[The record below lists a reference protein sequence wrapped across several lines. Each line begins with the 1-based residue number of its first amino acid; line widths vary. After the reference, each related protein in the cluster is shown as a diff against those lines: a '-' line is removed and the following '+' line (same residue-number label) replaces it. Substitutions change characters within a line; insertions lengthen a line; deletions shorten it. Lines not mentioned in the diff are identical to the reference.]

1 MLKRNAIFVGLASVL
16 VSAPVLA
23 GASAPAPAPDSDVDT
38 RFEPLVVTL
47 AEQTTPLTFE
57 LDPKTPRQPLPASD
71 GTDYLKTIP
80 GFTSIRNGGTNGDPV
95 LRGMFGSRLK
105 LLTSDSEMLGAC
117 PVRMDNPMSYI
128 SPETYDK
135 LYVIKGPETV
145 IWGPGASA
153 GTVRF
158 ERDAERFDLAGWR
171 GYVGL
176 VGGSWGRNDEVVDV
190 AGGVP
195 NGYVRLT
202 GNHSQQGDYQDGNGN
217 AVPSRWKKWNADV
230 ELGWTPDADTSL
242 IATFGAGDGEA
253 RYAGRSMDGSQF
265 KRESAVL
272 SFDKVRIGS
281 VLDEIEASLYT
292 NYADHVMDN
301 YTLRNPDPSSAMPM
315 PMASN
320 VDRRTSGGRVAT
332 TWRWGDPLS
341 LITGLDQQE
350 NAHRSRKGMGRDT
363 YRSENWIPDASFSN
377 TGAFAELTWVFAARN
392 RLITGGRIDR
402 ASVKDKRLTTS
413 GMMPQPNPTAGVT
426 RKETPG
432 SGFIRY
438 ELDLASSPT
447 TFYVGLGSV
456 ERFPD
461 YWELFSASSGPM
473 GSINAFSS
481 VEPERTT
488 QLDFGAQ
495 YNGETVRSW
504 VSLYT
509 GKIDDYI
516 LFRYST
522 GGMMGPSSQA
532 LNVNARI
539 HGGEA
544 GTQWLFVRNWNAE
557 ASLAYAWGENTT
569 ESRPMPQMPP
579 LEARFII
586 NYENRAWSFGGLW
599 RLVAHQYRV
608 AINEGNV
615 VGRDLGPSPG
625 FGTLAFNGGYRWS
638 ESLQLTAGVDNLLDR
653 TYAEHLNLGG
663 NAAFGYPADP
673 VRINEPGR
681 TFWTKLNVNF

>member
-1 MLKRNAIFVGLASVL
+1 MLKRKALCVALASVL
-16 VSAPVLA
+16 LSIPVFA
-23 GASAPAPAPDSDVDT
+23 AVTDPAPAPDSDVDT
-38 RFEPLVVTL
+38 RFEPLVVTV

-105 LLTSDSEMLGAC
+105 LLTSDTEMLGAC

-158 ERDAERFDLAGWR
+158 ERDTERFDQAGWR

-190 AGGVP
+190 TGGAP
-195 NGYVRLT
+195 NGYVRVT
-202 GNHSQQGDYQDGNGN
+202 ANRSEQDDYEDGDGHT
-217 AVPSRWKKWNADV
+217 VPSSWMKWNADV
-230 ELGWTPDADTSL
+230 EMGWTPDADTSL
-242 IATFGAGDGEA
+242 VATIGTGDGEA
-253 RYAGRSMDGSQF
+253 RYAGRGMDGSQF
-265 KRESAVL
+265 KRESGVL
-272 SFDKVRIGS
+272 SFEKVRIGG
-281 VLDEIEASLYT
+281 VLDEIEATLFS

-301 YTLRNPDPSSAMPM
+301 YTLRDPDPGSSMPM

-320 VDRRTSGGRVAT
+320 VDRRTTGGRVAT
-332 TWRWGDPLS
+332 TWRWGDSLS
-341 LITGLDQQE
+341 LITGLDQQA
-350 NAHRSRKGMGRDT
+350 NTHRSRMGMGRDT
-363 YRSENWIPDASFSN
+363 YQSKEWIPDARFSN
-377 TGAFAELTWVFAARN
+377 IGAFGELTWIFADRN
-392 RLITGGRIDR
+392 RLVTGARVDH
-402 ASVKDKRLTTS
+402 ATAKDKRLVTS
-413 GMMPQPNPTAGVT
+413 GMMPMPNPSAGDT
-426 RKETPG
+426 RRETPG

-438 ELDLASSPT
+438 ERDLADSPAS
-447 TFYVGLGSV
+447 FYVGLGHV

-461 YWELFSASSGPM
+461 FWELFSASSAPM
-473 GSINAFSS
+473 GSPNAFSS
-481 VEPERTT
+481 VQPERTT
-488 QLDFGAQ
+488 QLDFGGQ
-495 YNGETVRSW
+495 YNGETLRSW

-544 GTQWLFVRNWNAE
+544 GSQWLFARNWNAE

-569 ESRPMPQMPP
+569 DSSPLPQMPP

-586 NYENRAWSFGGLW
+586 NYDNRAWSFGGLW
-599 RLVAHQYRV
+599 RLVASQDRV
-608 AINEGNV
+608 SVNEGNV
-615 VGRDLGPSPG
+615 VGRDLGPSAG
-625 FGTLAFNGGYRWS
+625 FGTLALNGGYRWS

-681 TFWTKLNVNF
+681 TLWTKLNVNF